1 MRALTISRPG
11 GPEVLAIRDVPDPA
25 PAAQE
30 VLVRVRAAG
39 LNRADLLQRRGLYP
53 PPPGVP
59 QDIPGLEF
67 AGEIEGTGRRVMGIV
82 AGGAQAERL
91 AVHEAM
97 CLPVP
102 PGMGFTDAA
111 AIPEAYLTAYDALF
125 ERAHL
130 VRGETVLIHA
140 AASGVGL
147 AAAAIA
153 EASGCRVI
161 ALSRTDAKRRR
172 LAELG
177 YETALDPSAAVDV
190 VIDFVGAATWGLN
203 LEHLAPKGRLVLVG
217 TLSGGRVEADLHVLM
232 AKRLTV
238 VGTVLRS
245 RPVEEKIAL
254 ARGFSRAI
262 LPLFEGGRLRPI
274 VDRVVPLSEA
284 AAAHAA
290 MERNENFG
298 KIVLTL

>member
-1 MRALTISRPG
+1 
-11 GPEVLAIRDVPDPA
+11 
-25 PAAQE
+25 
-30 VLVRVRAAG
+30 
-39 LNRADLLQRRGLYP
+39 
-53 PPPGVP
+53 
-59 QDIPGLEF
+59 
-67 AGEIEGTGRRVMGIV
+67 
-82 AGGAQAERL
+82 
-91 AVHEAM
+91 
-97 CLPVP
+97 
-102 PGMGFTDAA
+102 MGFTDAA